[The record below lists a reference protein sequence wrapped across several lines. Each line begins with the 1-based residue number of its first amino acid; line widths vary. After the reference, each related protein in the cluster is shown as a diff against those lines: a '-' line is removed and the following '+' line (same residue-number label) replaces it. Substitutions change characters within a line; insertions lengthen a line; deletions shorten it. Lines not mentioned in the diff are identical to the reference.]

1 MPESILNIFALK
13 DEQSKQSKQSKEI
26 PNMIQDLSPKKRKQQ
41 RSDSFERTRNISIDN
56 FMKYQWSWSL

>member
-13 DEQSKQSKQSKEI
+13 DEQSKSKEI
-26 PNMIQDLSPKKRKQQ
+26 PNMLQDKTKKKRKQQ
-41 RSDSFERTRNISIDN
+41 TSGSFERTRNISIDN

>member
-13 DEQSKQSKQSKEI
+13 DEQSKQSKEI

-41 RSDSFERTRNISIDN
+41 TSDSFERTRNISIDN

>member
-13 DEQSKQSKQSKEI
+13 DEQSKSKEI

-41 RSDSFERTRNISIDN
+41 TSDSFERTRNISIDN

>member
-13 DEQSKQSKQSKEI
+13 VEQSKQSKEI